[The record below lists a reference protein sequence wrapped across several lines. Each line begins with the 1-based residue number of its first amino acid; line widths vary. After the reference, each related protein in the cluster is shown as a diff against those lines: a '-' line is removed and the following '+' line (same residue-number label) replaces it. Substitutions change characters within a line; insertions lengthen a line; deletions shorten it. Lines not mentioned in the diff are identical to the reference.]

1 MRQTWNAVLSLL
13 LSAALL
19 LTAGCESRS
28 EPQPAKQQVLRYVN
42 YSPIG
47 DVDPYNLTSSAQY
60 TVACHV
66 LEGLMRVYQYE
77 LCYGMAEGYEI
88 SEDGCTYRFFLRED
102 ACYSDGT
109 PVQAADFQ
117 RTMRRLAEEC
127 YLPSQLGLIE
137 NAREVYKGKLP
148 PEELAVWTEG
158 QRTLCIQLEHPAAQ
172 FLQILALPTYAPTR
186 SDRGATLRPEDCNG
200 PFVLEGPET
209 DGVLSMEKNGYYWNA
224 AKIHLDRVEAVTMSG
239 TTEAYEAFERG
250 EVQVVPLPLEGE
262 DTHSGGV
269 VRQVQTGI
277 MEYIKL
283 WCQGEENPLRSQNL
297 RLALNNGLD
306 RTAYVQTLSST
317 VIQPWARCVLPE
329 IPGMRE
335 TYVEEFPNTP
345 FSLTGELEK
354 ARGQLDQALQE
365 LNLADASEL
374 KLTLVV
380 HNDSWSIREGQALVD
395 QWQEHLGVTVKLECV
410 EDIAS
415 FTAEAGRGVM
425 VLEGSIGEYNDP
437 VVYLEGW
444 TEWEGLPF
452 GVKTAL
458 RQLLVQAAVQTDRS
472 IRLNCL
478 HQTEE
483 LLLEQGV
490 LIPLQIRE
498 DRLLIDPHLRGFET
512 SVILA
517 GGGYEFLYGCFY

>member
-1 MRQTWNAVLSLL
+1 
-13 LSAALL
+13 
-19 LTAGCESRS
+19 
-28 EPQPAKQQVLRYVN
+28 
-42 YSPIG
+42 
-47 DVDPYNLTSSAQY
+47 
-60 TVACHV
+60 
-66 LEGLMRVYQYE
+66 
-77 LCYGMAEGYEI
+77 
-88 SEDGCTYRFFLRED
+88 
-102 ACYSDGT
+102 
-109 PVQAADFQ
+109 
-117 RTMRRLAEEC
+117 
-127 YLPSQLGLIE
+127 
-137 NAREVYKGKLP
+137 
-148 PEELAVWTEG
+148 
-158 QRTLCIQLEHPAAQ
+158 
-172 FLQILALPTYAPTR
+172 
-186 SDRGATLRPEDCNG
+186 
-200 PFVLEGPET
+200 
-209 DGVLSMEKNGYYWNA
+209 
-224 AKIHLDRVEAVTMSG
+224 
-239 TTEAYEAFERG
+239 
-250 EVQVVPLPLEGE
+250 
-262 DTHSGGV
+262 
-269 VRQVQTGI
+269 
-277 MEYIKL
+277 
-283 WCQGEENPLRSQNL
+283 
-297 RLALNNGLD
+297 
-306 RTAYVQTLSST
+306 
-317 VIQPWARCVLPE
+317 
-329 IPGMRE
+329 MRE
-335 TYVEEFPNTP
+335 TYVEEFANTP

-374 KLTLVV
+374 ELTLVV

-458 RQLLVQAAVQTDRS
+458 GQLLVQAAVQTDRS